1 MGFCG
6 RSSLVREKV
15 PQRPLRRLRRSN
27 SEAARGGKMSDLG
40 TDDALGEIL
49 GDANA
54 AAIEMIFRN

>member
-1 MGFCG
+1 MWFCG

-15 PQRPLRRLRRSN
+15 PQRPLQRLRSN